1 MRELLLIPLFK
12 NILENLN
19 DTNRKRE
26 GIKAPGTAGW
36 HNIHIWLLAFK
47 PLYIPEAWIKQG
59 KHATTSFLLSP
70 IHLARC
76 PFCMQSA
83 ELKELMVT
91 RETLGDNTS
100 YPMIINLFQG
110 KLEPGLNSTP
120 GPQIQ
125 HSSSIRENDTC
136 VYLFSLHFSTHLS
149 HEMTTGNPLLS

>member
-1 MRELLLIPLFK
+1 MRELLLIPLFE

-26 GIKAPGTAGW
+26 DMKGPGKASW
-36 HNIHIWLLAFK
+36 HNIHRWLVASNPFTSRSLNKAGQTHH
-47 PLYIPEAWIKQG
+47 YILP
-59 KHATTSFLLSP
+59 SSP

-76 PFCMQSA
+76 PLWMQST

-100 YPMIINLFQG
+100 YPTIINLFQS
-110 KLEPGLNSTP
+110 KLEPGLDSTP

-125 HSSSIRENDTC
+125 HSSSI
-136 VYLFSLHFSTHLS
+136 
-149 HEMTTGNPLLS
+149 G